1 MRSPHLRTSYT
12 LQAYDCTEF
21 IELRAKLGGENPSS
35 IPVETLASQSGVTL
49 PLGYSQV
56 LFATSSSLR
65 SESARKA
72 LQVFLDV
79 SAEGWEAAKKDPSA
93 AVTAVMESRHAMGY
107 PEEIKGVIDENSA
120 EFQMLSLARCLPYV
134 QSNHGTQSHL
144 IDPSQWQKASS
155 AMADLGFI
163 SKTVPASQ
171 SLDITVWPQQT
182 VPSKPAVST
191 TPCEITDGLSLAR
204 KIRSNVAKRSA
215 AFLARAGRSVSLLL
229 SLDHQFLISANPIT
243 FSIEADSSSNH
254 NYPISFPVH
263 SPLLLLLASDLRQLV
278 TSSAWHASPPLKTG
292 TVPLVL

>member
-1 MRSPHLRTSYT
+1 MRSPDFLS
-12 LQAYDCTEF
+12 LFIQQAYDCTEF
-21 IELRAKLGGENPSS
+21 IELKAKLRGESPSS

-65 SESARKA
+65 NESARKA
-72 LQVFLDV
+72 LQTLLDV
-79 SAEGWEAAKKDPSA
+79 SAEGWEAAKNDPSA
-93 AVTAVMESRHAMGY
+93 AVTAVMESRRAMAY
-107 PEEIKGVIDENSA
+107 PDEIKGVIDENSA

-134 QSNHGTQSHL
+134 LSGPGNQSHL

-171 SLDITVWPQQT
+171 SLDITVWPRQKE
-182 VPSKPAVST
+182 SLEAAVST

-215 AFLARAGRSVSLLL
+215 AFLARAGRSVSHLL
-229 SLDHQFLISANPIT
+229 SLHHQYWFEANCQ
-243 FSIEADSSSNH
+243 H
-254 NYPISFPVH
+254 
-263 SPLLLLLASDLRQLV
+263 
-278 TSSAWHASPPLKTG
+278 
-292 TVPLVL
+292 